1 MIDKDALARRYV
13 DYKINTIMDLIM
25 DNEQIHEI
33 NKQWHERQDKLED
46 EVMGLFDFCRCGN
59 PHIFIEGLR
68 QYLTLVKFAHDDRIP
83 EEYRD
88 ENLQNDYY
96 VPYMYLADKAELT
109 EHGGSVFSAWL
120 TDKGKDLL
128 KRLNV
133 SFIDFVAE
141 VRAKNADI

>member
-1 MIDKDALARRYV
+1 MDKDALARRYV

-25 DNEQIHEI
+25 DNKQRHEI
-33 NKQWHERQDKLED
+33 NKQWRERQDKLEG
-46 EVMGLFDFCRCGN
+46 EVMELFDFCRCGN

-96 VPYMYLADKAELT
+96 VPYMYLADKAGLT

-133 SFIDFVAE
+133 SFIDFFAE
-141 VRAKNADI
+141 MRAKDANI

>member
-1 MIDKDALARRYV
+1 MDKDALARRYV

-25 DNEQIHEI
+25 DNKQIHEI

-59 PHIFIEGLR
+59 TYIFMEGLR
-68 QYLTLVKFAHDDRIP
+68 QYLRLVKIAHDDRIP

-96 VPYMYLADKAELT
+96 VPYMYLADKAGLT

-133 SFIDFVAE
+133 SFTDFVAE